1 MPLHSFGRLQA
12 GKGVP
17 ESLLTTTT
25 PVVLPLAI
33 TKKGAPTSFLPVSKS
48 SSFRKY
54 LRAENKMLAMSAI
67 KDESMPDTPPR
78 FKAPLATTAIVAPLI
93 APSSLGSLRE
103 YFRAEGKKLAVCAL
117 SDEPYPEMSETPPRF
132 KKHFIKTITPTY
144 STHDISSILATH
156 RDAFKNIADRLEEFG
171 SISPP
176 TAEDVFCPEQSSP
189 TPTIPFP
196 APAEEDF
203 VVIDPTFSRV
213 FNLPSRPSS
222 IRRAVS
228 RVGRLSRRGSDKEN
242 IPSHSAKS
250 ARVSVPSF
258 SPTKLISRKFY
269 TDGMA

>member
-1 MPLHSFGRLQA
+1 
-12 GKGVP
+12 
-17 ESLLTTTT
+17 
-25 PVVLPLAI
+25 
-33 TKKGAPTSFLPVSKS
+33 
-48 SSFRKY
+48 
-54 LRAENKMLAMSAI
+54 MLAMSAI
-67 KDESMPDTPPR
+67 KDESIPDVPDTPPR